1 MYMYICN
8 EILNNYDKLW
18 YTLRTPTAAALLTV
32 CITNR
37 DSLTFY
43 PTLPL
48 RGHYALPLLLTI
60 TVGDITF
67 GRRMGQ
73 NKTLSI
79 IENVRKNIN
88 SVIPIHSYS
97 PEQRNKDKNWINNC
111 AEPERWLNDQ
121 DNHPLKLDNIE
132 RSNIKWVFFFFY
144 YYYYFFYSIYM
155 HDYTHSLQYLHSYWK
170 LLTKLLQY
178 GTTTYVTNNTNAY
191 TVTNIATILIN
202 STYTSKR

>member
-1 MYMYICN
+1 MMMMMMMMMMMKRLLLIRRVPV
-8 EILNNYDKLW
+8 
-18 YTLRTPTAAALLTV
+18 TLRTPTAAALLTV

-79 IENVRKNIN
+79 IQNVRQNIN

-97 PEQRNKDKNWINNC
+97 PEQRNKDENWINNC

-132 RSNIKWVFFFFY
+132 RSNIKWVFVKFSNIEVKAVFDRKPHRA
-144 YYYYFFYSIYM
+144 SAR
-155 HDYTHSLQYLHSYWK
+155 HSF
-170 LLTKLLQY
+170 
-178 GTTTYVTNNTNAY
+178 
-191 TVTNIATILIN
+191 LI
-202 STYTSKR
+202 TERHQEPSKTFCVR

>member
-1 MYMYICN
+1 MMMKRLLLIRRVPV
-8 EILNNYDKLW
+8 
-18 YTLRTPTAAALLTV
+18 TLRTPTAAALLTV
-32 CITNR
+32 CITSR

-67 GRRMGQ
+67 GRRMRQ

-79 IENVRKNIN
+79 IENVRQNIN

-132 RSNIKWVFFFFY
+132 RSNIKWMFVKFSNIEVKAVFDRQPHRASARHSFLIKEIKNLAKLSACVDY
-144 YYYYFFYSIYM
+144 HARITKSCNLQR
-155 HDYTHSLQYLHSYWK
+155 HDKSCAHT
-170 LLTKLLQY
+170 
-178 GTTTYVTNNTNAY
+178 
-191 TVTNIATILIN
+191 
-202 STYTSKR
+202 